1 MQTKKQGICKHE
13 WFVLGTGYWVL
24 GTGYW
29 VLGTATAGCLQ
40 KTKPGTVCPSPA
52 DCVCVGCEGYC
63 DCACDSSSS
72 TPSPACTSSMANTI
86 IPVAVVGVVPITT
99 ISPTARRGR
108 S

>member
-13 WFVLGTGYWVL
+13 WFVL

-52 DCVCVGCEGYC
+52 DCVCV
-63 DCACDSSSS
+63 
-72 TPSPACTSSMANTI
+72 
-86 IPVAVVGVVPITT
+86 
-99 ISPTARRGR
+99 
-108 S
+108 